1 MLFIFTLR
9 IMRTNWRQ
17 SWLQDIFWYYRET
30 LYALIHVHTHALS
43 SKAKWFS
50 IGIIIQKI
58 THTYDIR
65 SQTQTHTHTH
75 TLTHEKVE
83 STGPIYYKN
92 GSRVY
97 VIFNNTTLLLC
108 LAEVDGIKDIR
119 VEKKNNLYSGDFKI
133 LKTFKVDPG

>member
-65 SQTQTHTHTH
+65 SHTQTHTHSPTGKSRVQDQF
-75 TLTHEKVE
+75 TTKMAQE
-83 STGPIYYKN
+83 STL
-92 GSRVY
+92 SL
-97 VIFNNTTLLLC
+97 NNTTLLLC
-108 LAEVDGIKDIR
+108 LAEVDGIKDMC

-133 LKTFKVDPG
+133 LKTFKIDPG